1 MGKKRQ
7 EKYQKRKA
15 AAKRA
20 MKEQKKKKHTELALK
35 QAIKKKKA
43 EKKLKAARAQ
53 RARRAAALRRARA
66 AAARKERA
74 RKNRVVRRCTS
85 TNAWANCTAHPISW
99 YTNCKGA
106 GTSRPTWKRCGFM
119 NAGGQYLCKRTTC
132 RMVRVRI

>member
-43 EKKLKAARAQ
+43 EKRLKAARAQ
-53 RARRAAALRRARA
+53 RARRAAALAGLVRLPPRRSAPARTEWSVA
-66 AAARKERA
+66 AQAGAPGPTAQLTPSHGTPTARVLA
-74 RKNRVVRRCTS
+74 L
-85 TNAWANCTAHPISW
+85 P
-99 YTNCKGA
+99 
-106 GTSRPTWKRCGFM
+106 
-119 NAGGQYLCKRTTC
+119 GQPGSA
-132 RMVRVRI
+132 VSS